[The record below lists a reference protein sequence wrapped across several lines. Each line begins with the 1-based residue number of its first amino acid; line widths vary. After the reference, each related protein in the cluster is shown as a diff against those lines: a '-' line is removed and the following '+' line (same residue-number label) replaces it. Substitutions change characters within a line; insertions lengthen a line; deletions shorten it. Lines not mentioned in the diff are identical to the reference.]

1 MRVRERTNVGGCAY
15 VRVRECVRSS
25 AHVQKDVMGQVTIL
39 GSPVPGSCM
48 RETWCLGCVLRVC
61 VCVCEC
67 VRACERMCAWVR
79 ACVRGCARV
88 RVTIERSTVL
98 ATPLGTVSVRVRTGA
113 HGCGWVRLRACT

>member
-1 MRVRERTNVGGCAY
+1 MQ
-15 VRVRECVRSS
+15 S
-25 AHVQKDVMGQVTIL
+25 ADVQKDVMGQVTIL
-39 GSPVPGSCM
+39 GSPVSRSCM
-48 RETWCLGCVLRVC
+48 RQTWGWAACCALVCVRVS

-98 ATPLGTVSVRVRTGA
+98 AKPLGTVSVRVRT
-113 HGCGWVRLRACT
+113 